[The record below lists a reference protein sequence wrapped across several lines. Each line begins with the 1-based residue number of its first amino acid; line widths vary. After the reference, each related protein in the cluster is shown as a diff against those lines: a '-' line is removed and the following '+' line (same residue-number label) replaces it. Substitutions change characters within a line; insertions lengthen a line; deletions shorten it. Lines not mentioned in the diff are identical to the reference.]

1 MSSRL
6 TPSNRFRICRACSGR
21 ARLVPRTTRTHTS
34 LHTSP
39 TPALL
44 QKTSQSRTH
53 DRVFQ
58 SLPAIDLARTLS
70 VLSVAALPAPILKF
84 IIRLIRKNS
93 TRISS
98 SRILSWP
105 LRKTFY
111 DAFCI
116 GESKPEIAANI
127 ATLKAR
133 GITGVVLSFAREA
146 KLDGSAGNVTAEQ
159 NAAQLRDW
167 VSANIETITQVGM
180 GDYIAIKLTGAGAA
194 AVKAMEDF
202 HTANPTYQNFQPGA
216 KVDASSLATLRAALF
231 EICEAAEKHNVK
243 MMVDAESSHHQPAI
257 DYLTLEA
264 MAAFNKNGRALVSN
278 TYQMSVP
285 AESPKCVSV
294 LTAYKVSQV

>member
-1 MSSRL
+1 MNSRM
-6 TPSNRFRICRACSGR
+6 PPPCRFRICQACSAR
-21 ARLVPRTTRTHTS
+21 VRLVPKTVRQRAS
-34 LHTSP
+34 LHTSADQ
-39 TPALL
+39 ALL
-44 QKTSQSRTH
+44 QKASPNRTQ

-58 SLPAIDLARTLS
+58 SLPLKDLVRTLS
-70 VLSVAALPAPILKF
+70 VLSVAALPAPILTS

-93 TRISS
+93 TRIAS

-127 ATLKAR
+127 ATLRSR

-146 KLDGSAGNVTAEQ
+146 KLDGTTGNATAAQ

-167 VSANIETITQVGM
+167 ASANIETITQVGS
-180 GDYIAIKLTGAGAA
+180 GDYIAIKLTGAGPA

-202 HTANPTYQNFQPGA
+202 HAANPAFKTFQPDA
-216 KVDASSLATLRAALF
+216 KVDASSLNALRGAVF
-231 EICEAAEKHNVK
+231 EICEAAEKYNVK

-278 TYQMSVP
+278 TYQMY
-285 AESPKCVSV
+285 V
-294 LTAYKVSQV
+294 LETPWAMISLT